1 MFSRRATAGSKI
13 SAREKE
19 IAGFV
24 DASQMG
30 NFNESRRAMEWGGGL
45 ETCACCLVVSVCITA
60 KKGKRERSMSRDFI
74 LKGGS
79 FVCFAEKIC

>member
-1 MFSRRATAGSKI
+1 MNRG
-13 SAREKE
+13 ARWN
-19 IAGFV
+19 GP
-24 DASQMG
+24 G
-30 NFNESRRAMEWGGGL
+30 GGGGGGL

-79 FVCFAEKIC
+79 FVCSAEKIC